1 MKQWRL
7 QTHDKSTIQS
17 PRAHLLK
24 RCHTWARINHHG
36 ETTTRYRTPCNT
48 VCIFF
53 SQPHVWFSHSCL
65 GHMLGSAHR
74 GRGRADVFP
83 LCRHCRQT
91 FLPSLC
97 NKSSVISFP
106 PTCRQFPV
114 GQGSAALKDE
124 RGHLRR
130 KECAL
135 YFRLRSMRLYC
146 AWKTTPTK

>member
-1 MKQWRL
+1 MVKQLHATGHRVTLSAFSFLSHMSGLVILVSGTCSEARTEEEDGLMYFHCVVTADRL
-7 QTHDKSTIQS
+7 SS
-17 PRAHLLK
+17 P
-24 RCHTWARINHHG
+24 
-36 ETTTRYRTPCNT
+36 
-48 VCIFF
+48 
-53 SQPHVWFSHSCL
+53 
-65 GHMLGSAHR
+65 
-74 GRGRADVFP
+74 
-83 LCRHCRQT
+83 
-91 FLPSLC
+91 LC